1 MGKDE
6 LSKAEQYR
14 KERKERLA
22 KEAKKNSKRN
32 AAVAKAKG
40 VMLKVVAIIVA
51 VAVVFGATVLV
62 VNATGSTVFRSKVAS
77 IGNHKVSS
85 VEFGYYYR
93 TIYNYYYQYG
103 SQGYDIGFDTSVSP
117 DEQKYTADDNTQK
130 ETTTAATDGET
141 TTAAEST
148 TKAKN
153 YDTWHDYISDSTLQ
167 QLKNYYI
174 LYDEAVKDGMK
185 LSDAQVKGVEKQ
197 IEDIRKTATD
207 NGFTLNAYLKLV
219 YGNGINEKLL
229 KKFMLRDEL
238 AKKFS
243 EEKQKSMAEEYTDEQ
258 VLKEYND
265 NINDY
270 SFVDY
275 RSQTFTVSD
284 TQDAAAT
291 KKLADEFLAKADSE
305 ENFEN
310 AADEILIA
318 DKIKSEKESNS
329 DDKSATVD
337 EAAIKKEY
345 TDNSDNT
352 LKKKSD
358 FSTVSGTSTELAKW
372 LFNSSRKA
380 GDKTV
385 VEVKTNDEVTSYIA
399 VYTVTPI
406 YKEEEVG
413 VNVRHIL
420 FKFTE
425 DSSSTEEPTDE
436 QKKAAKTKAEDAL
449 KQWKSGDMTEDSF
462 AALATELSEDTG
474 SSSNGGLYENVTQ
487 GQMVQ
492 TFNDWIF
499 DSSRKTGDTDI
510 VETEY
515 GYHVMYF
522 VGKSNRQVW
531 DNTIRDN
538 LSKKDFENY
547 SKKLTE
553 SSEYDIEEKP
563 FSYNVAKKHVI
574 KDVKRYI
581 FNSSKSN
588 SNNSNGITVS

>member
-1 MGKDE
+1 MSKDE

-32 AAVAKAKG
+32 AAVARAKG
-40 VMLKVVAIIVA
+40 LMLKVVAVIVA
-51 VAVVFGATVLV
+51 VALVFGATVLV

-85 VEFGYYYR
+85 VEFAYYYR

-103 SQGYDIGFDTSVSP
+103 SQGYDMGFDTTISP
-117 DEQKYTADDNTQK
+117 DEQKYTADDNTQE
-130 ETTTAATDGET
+130 ETTTAAADAADDET

-174 LYDEAVKDGMK
+174 LYDEAVKDGME
-185 LSDAQVKGVEKQ
+185 LSDAEVKSVENE
-197 IEDIRKTATD
+197 IEEIRKTATD

-219 YGNGINEKLL
+219 YGTGINERLL

-243 EEKQKSMAEEYTDEQ
+243 DGKQKSMAEGYSDEQ

-270 SFVDY
+270 SYVDY

-284 TQDAAAT
+284 TQDAATT

-318 DKIKSEKESNS
+318 DKIKSEKESS
-329 DDKSATVD
+329 ADDENATVD
-337 EAAIKKEY
+337 EAAIRKEY

-358 FSTVSGTSTELAKW
+358 YSTVSGTNTDLAKW
-372 LFNSSRKA
+372 LFDSSRKA

-385 VEVKTNDEVTSYIA
+385 IEVKTNDEVTSYIA

-406 YKEEEVG
+406 YKDEEVG

-474 SSSNGGLYENVTQ
+474 SSSKGGLYEDVTQ
-487 GQMVQ
+487 GEMVQ
-492 TFNDWIF
+492 AFNDWIF
-499 DSSRKTGDTDI
+499 DSSRKTDR
-510 VETEY
+510 
-515 GYHVMYF
+515 
-522 VGKSNRQVW
+522 KSV
-531 DNTIRDN
+531 
-538 LSKKDFENY
+538 
-547 SKKLTE
+547 
-553 SSEYDIEEKP
+553 
-563 FSYNVAKKHVI
+563 V
-574 KDVKRYI
+574 
-581 FNSSKSN
+581 
-588 SNNSNGITVS
+588 